1 MNRVLTAAAISL
13 AAMLALPAAVAA
25 EPTGWGGGNTM
36 GLPGPAPGGLPYN
49 GGATATY
56 GQYGAPSA
64 PSYTIGVAVYPAYQP
79 QSPLGRL
86 AEQSALGD
94 MSAAESALD
103 HGGPIAALTNT
114 ENAETVLLNGQ
125 QAGVLPYPETHTL
138 AALSAADRDLQT
150 PWGSAAA
157 ASALHTALADLR

>member
-1 MNRVLTAAAISL
+1 
-13 AAMLALPAAVAA
+13 
-25 EPTGWGGGNTM
+25 M
-36 GLPGPAPGGLPYN
+36 GLPGPAPGGPSYN
-49 GGATATY
+49 SGATATY

-64 PSYTIGVAVYPAYQP
+64 PSYTIGAAVYPAYQP

-86 AEQSALGD
+86 AERSALGD

-103 HGGPIAALTNT
+103 HERPIAALTDA

-125 QAGVLPYPETHTL
+125 QARVLPYPESHTL
-138 AALSAADRDLQT
+138 AALSMADRDLQA

-157 ASALHTALADLR
+157 ASALHNALADLR